1 MQKKNPAVLHLIS
14 SNYII
19 QKGIILY
26 VVIILLLSILH
37 KYKQKIFLYKEHQ
50 VMAIFMNRK
59 KHHHILKRKAG
70 NIITGTNCLKV
81 SHQVMETAN
90 IVPELYLWLW

>member
-1 MQKKNPAVLHLIS
+1 
-14 SNYII
+14 
-19 QKGIILY
+19 
-26 VVIILLLSILH
+26 
-37 KYKQKIFLYKEHQ
+37 
-50 VMAIFMNRK
+50 MAIFMYRK

>member
-37 KYKQKIFLYKEHQ
+37 KLAEDFFYIKSINSW
-50 VMAIFMNRK
+50 I
-59 KHHHILKRKAG
+59 
-70 NIITGTNCLKV
+70 
-81 SHQVMETAN
+81 
-90 IVPELYLWLW
+90 YL